1 KLPLSP
7 AYYGGRPYYVGCW
20 CMVGGWSAF
29 WLTVFLWA
37 DVAAAFGRSGPIIF
51 VDKVCIDQALDV
63 FRTLYLCRFRSLLV
77 IWGQLLAMGDSSDKE
92 LQSALGRELIMTVDI
107 LGFLGM
113 CLLIFAVLAHWGRVC
128 HRIRKQVHEVDM
140 RTAACQDEGD
150 RAVVLR
156 ALQSLSN
163 RHIFHRTVSEDHEL
177 DELAM
182 AELTVKMRSQLENAF
197 VTSLGFNRL
206 PFKYL
211 VASIMPLLGGML
223 DNLAGDLRMQQLM
236 AHERES
242 PSIADSLRQVAASF
256 AFLVSPLLMGIS
268 FFCLGAFVPVILLP
282 RCLHSWT
289 LCLHLIGFVLSFL
302 CWFAAQSSNALVEY
316 MRRQEVVPYWQYV
329 LLAAADVIA
338 VVWLCFLYRPIRRPK
353 GDYTGMVAEPIGSLM
368 DDSLLDDLQLDLAT
382 RLVGTEEDYQLGQE
396 VHEISA
402 FITHNWSLNNKLP
415 LSPAYYGG
423 RLYYVGCWC
432 MVGGWSVFWLTLFLW
447 ADVAAAFGR
456 SGPIIFVD
464 KVCIDQVN
472 SDRKVQG
479 ILAIPAWLACS
490 GTLVAIL
497 SDELLVRLWTCFE
510 LCTCVALGRTDKIR
524 VEPALLPSASFF
536 VSMFLIMTV
545 DILGFLGMCLLIFAV
560 LAHWGR
566 VCHRIRK
573 QVHEVDIRTAAC
585 QDEGD
590 RAVVLR
596 ALQSLSNRHIF
607 HRTVSEDHELDELAM
622 AELTVKMRSQ
632 LENAFVTSLGFN
644 RLPFKYLVASIMPLL
659 GGMLDNLAG
668 ELRMQQ
674 LMAHERESPSIA
686 DSLRQ
691 SSNALVEYMRRQ
703 EVVPYWQYV
712 LLAAADVIAVVW
724 LCFLYRPV
732 RRPKGD

>member
-1 KLPLSP
+1 
-7 AYYGGRPYYVGCW
+7 
-20 CMVGGWSAF
+20 M
-29 WLTVFLWA
+29 
-37 DVAAAFGRSGPIIF
+37 
-51 VDKVCIDQALDV
+51 
-63 FRTLYLCRFRSLLV
+63 
-77 IWGQLLAMGDSSDKE
+77 SS
-92 LQSALGRELIMTVDI
+92 
-107 LGFLGM
+107 
-113 CLLIFAVLAHWGRVC
+113 
-128 HRIRKQVHEVDM
+128 
-140 RTAACQDEGD
+140 
-150 RAVVLR
+150 
-156 ALQSLSN
+156 
-163 RHIFHRTVSEDHEL
+163 
-177 DELAM
+177 
-182 AELTVKMRSQLENAF
+182 
-197 VTSLGFNRL
+197 
-206 PFKYL
+206 
-211 VASIMPLLGGML
+211 
-223 DNLAGDLRMQQLM
+223 
-236 AHERES
+236 
-242 PSIADSLRQVAASF
+242 
-256 AFLVSPLLMGIS
+256 
-268 FFCLGAFVPVILLP
+268 
-282 RCLHSWT
+282 
-289 LCLHLIGFVLSFL
+289 
-302 CWFAAQSSNALVEY
+302 
-316 MRRQEVVPYWQYV
+316 
-329 LLAAADVIA
+329 
-338 VVWLCFLYRPIRRPK
+338 
-353 GDYTGMVAEPIGSLM
+353 TGMVAEPIGSLM

-382 RLVGTEEDYQLGQE
+382 RLGSDMSPKTSNASKLSLKFSDKSLRRGVAVTKVLRRFGKLFSHSVGTQEDHQLGQE
-396 VHEISA
+396 VNEVSA
-402 FITHNWSLNNKLP
+402 FITHNWSLNRWKKYMALSCYFHIVPAFVVSLVVHILLFVLVLADKLP

-432 MVGGWSVFWLTLFLW
+432 MVGGWSAFWLTLFLW

-510 LCTCVALGRTDKIR
+510 LCTFVALGRTDKIR

-536 VSMFLIMTV
+536 VSMFVSLLVIWGQLLAMGDSSDKELQSALGRELIMTV

-691 SSNALVEYMRRQ
+691 VAASFAFLVSPLLMGISFFCLGAFVPVILLPRCLHTRTLCLYFIGFVLSFLCWFAAQSSNALVEYMRRQ

>member
-1 KLPLSP
+1 
-7 AYYGGRPYYVGCW
+7 
-20 CMVGGWSAF
+20 M
-29 WLTVFLWA
+29 
-37 DVAAAFGRSGPIIF
+37 
-51 VDKVCIDQALDV
+51 
-63 FRTLYLCRFRSLLV
+63 
-77 IWGQLLAMGDSSDKE
+77 SS
-92 LQSALGRELIMTVDI
+92 
-107 LGFLGM
+107 
-113 CLLIFAVLAHWGRVC
+113 
-128 HRIRKQVHEVDM
+128 
-140 RTAACQDEGD
+140 
-150 RAVVLR
+150 
-156 ALQSLSN
+156 
-163 RHIFHRTVSEDHEL
+163 
-177 DELAM
+177 
-182 AELTVKMRSQLENAF
+182 
-197 VTSLGFNRL
+197 
-206 PFKYL
+206 
-211 VASIMPLLGGML
+211 
-223 DNLAGDLRMQQLM
+223 
-236 AHERES
+236 
-242 PSIADSLRQVAASF
+242 
-256 AFLVSPLLMGIS
+256 
-268 FFCLGAFVPVILLP
+268 
-282 RCLHSWT
+282 
-289 LCLHLIGFVLSFL
+289 
-302 CWFAAQSSNALVEY
+302 
-316 MRRQEVVPYWQYV
+316 
-329 LLAAADVIA
+329 
-338 VVWLCFLYRPIRRPK
+338 
-353 GDYTGMVAEPIGSLM
+353 TGMVAEPIGSLM

-382 RLVGTEEDYQLGQE
+382 RLGSDRSPKTSNANKLSLKLSDKSLRRGVAVTKVLRRFGKLSSHSVGTEEDHQLGQE
-396 VHEISA
+396 VNEVSA
-402 FITHNWSLNNKLP
+402 FITHNWSLNRWKKYMALSCYFHIVPAFVVSLVVHILLFVLVLADKLP

-432 MVGGWSVFWLTLFLW
+432 MVGGWSAFWLTLFLW

-536 VSMFLIMTV
+536 VSMFVSLLVIWGQLLAMGDSSDKELQSALGRELIMTV

-691 SSNALVEYMRRQ
+691 VAASFAFLVS
-703 EVVPYWQYV
+703 P
-712 LLAAADVIAVVW
+712 LLMGIS
-724 LCFLYRPV
+724 FFS
-732 RRPKGD
+732 